1 VQSNEG
7 HAFIS
12 YVREDSERVDRL
24 QTILEAA
31 GVRVWRDTE
40 DLWPGEDWRM
50 NIRRAITT
58 DALAFV
64 VCFSRNSESRRVS
77 GLNEELMLAVD
88 QLRLR
93 RPDQPWLIPVRL
105 DDVSIPTIDI
115 GGGRT
120 LESIQW
126 VDLTADN
133 WDQGAA
139 RLVAGVVRIL
149 QGTDPSPPRT
159 PADSVGAQV
168 KAALRDPTGG
178 DIALNDALTFI
189 ATEVQTELLAD
200 DLRPD
205 TSEEL
210 KGSVGDAA
218 LSVSDLAEKY
228 MAAMDPALDAL
239 IYTAQWARE
248 DQCITL
254 TRFVERLVPSPGVQS
269 GMVVLLDLRWLPL
282 LPLLYAGGLAS
293 LHQGNYRTL
302 KAIAIDATVRDPSDG
317 RIPLIA
323 RGNPWRPF
331 RHLELVPQVLALRA
345 DGQEATR
352 AVVEDLHSGRR
363 GKRYTPVSD
372 YLHGTL
378 RERFRVEVPDDD
390 DYSELFDL
398 VETFL
403 ALLAIDI
410 RSQQAEGDRRYL
422 DGPYYGRT
430 RWRGRYY
437 RGQEGPEVE
446 LLRQVTSEGPDWPP
460 IKAGLFGGS
469 LERATSAIESF
480 SREANE
486 ARSRTF

>member
-1 VQSNEG
+1 VESNEG

-24 QTILEAA
+24 QRILEAA
-31 GVRVWRDTE
+31 GVRVWRDTA

-64 VCFSRNSESRRVS
+64 VCFSKNSENRRVS
-77 GLNEELMLAVD
+77 GQNEELMLAVD

-105 DDVSIPTIDI
+105 DDVSIPSIDI

-139 RLVAGVVRIL
+139 RLVAGVVRTL
-149 QGTDPSPPRT
+149 QGKDPTPLRT
-159 PADSVGAQV
+159 PAESVGAQV
-168 KAALRDPTGG
+168 KAALRDPTG

-189 ATEVQTELLAD
+189 AAEVQTELLAD
-200 DLRPD
+200 DLRLD
-205 TSEEL
+205 TSDAL
-210 KGSVGDAA
+210 RGSVGDAT
-218 LSVSDLAEKY
+218 LFVSDLAEKY
-228 MAAMDPALDAL
+228 MAAMNPAVDAL
-239 IYTAQWARE
+239 IFAAQWARG
-248 DQCITL
+248 DQCTTL
-254 TRFVERLVPSPGVQS
+254 TRFAERLVPSPGIRS
-269 GMVVLLDLRWLPL
+269 GMLVLLDLRWLPL
-282 LPLLYAGGLAS
+282 LPLLYAGSLAS
-293 LHQGNYRTL
+293 LHQGNYQTL
-302 KAIAIDATVRDPSDG
+302 KAIAIDATVRDPNDG

-331 RHLELVPQVLALRA
+331 GHLELAPQILALRA

-352 AVVEDLHSGRR
+352 AIAEDLQSGRK

-372 YLHGTL
+372 YLHGIL
-378 RERFRVEVPDDD
+378 REKFRVDVPDDD
-390 DYSELFDL
+390 DYSDLFDR

-403 ALLAIDI
+403 ALLAIDL
-410 RSQQAEGDRRYL
+410 RSQQAEGDRRYF
-422 DGPYYGRT
+422 DAPYYGRT
-430 RWRGRYY
+430 RWRERYN
-437 RGQEGPEVE
+437 RGHEGLEVE
-446 LLRQVTSEGPDWPP
+446 LLRQVTNEGSDWPP

-469 LERATSAIESF
+469 TERATSAIETF

-486 ARSRTF
+486 ARNRTF